1 MTQCTLI
8 TVGTL
13 KEAYLT
19 DALNEYKKR
28 IGAFAKWEEINLKE
42 EKLSDESDA
51 AVTAALEAEGDRILA
66 KIPRDAFTVALCIE
80 GKMLSSEE
88 LAAEVSRAQASSGKL
103 CFIIGSS
110 HGLSPR
116 VKAKADLKL
125 SFSRLTFPHQL
136 VRVMLAEAIYRS
148 FTILAGKKY
157 HK

>member
-1 MTQCTLI
+1 MIQCTLM

-13 KEAYLT
+13 KEQYLA

-42 EKLSDESDA
+42 ERLSDESEA
-51 AVTAALEAEGDRILA
+51 AVAAALEAEGDKLLA
-66 KIPRDAFTVALCIE
+66 KIPRDAYVVALCIE
-80 GKMLSSEE
+80 GKMLSSED
-88 LAAEVSRAQASSGKL
+88 LAAELSRAIASKGKL

-110 HGLSPR
+110 HGLCPR
-116 VKAKADLKL
+116 VKARADLKL

-148 FTILAGKKY
+148 FTIIAGKKY

>member
-13 KEAYLT
+13 KEKYLC
-19 DALNEYKKR
+19 DALAEYTKR

-42 EKLSDESDA
+42 EKLADESDSS
-51 AVTAALEAEGDRILA
+51 VRAALEAEGDKILA
-66 KIPRDAFTVALCIE
+66 KIPKDAYTVALCIE

-88 LAAEVSRAQASSGKL
+88 LAEQVSIAQSRSGKI

-110 HGLSPR
+110 YGLSPR

-136 VRVMLAEAIYRS
+136 VRVILAEAIYRS
-148 FTILAGKKY
+148 FTILAGKRY

>member
-1 MTQCTLI
+1 MIQCTLM

-13 KEAYLT
+13 KEQYLT

-42 EKLSDESDA
+42 ERLSDESEA
-51 AVTAALEAEGDRILA
+51 AVAAALEAEGDKLLA
-66 KIPRDAFTVALCIE
+66 KIPRDAYVVALCIE

-88 LAAEVSRAQASSGKL
+88 LAAELSRAIASKGKL

-110 HGLSPR
+110 HGLCPR
-116 VKAKADLKL
+116 VKARADLKL

-148 FTILAGKKY
+148 FTIIAGKKY

>member
-8 TVGTL
+8 TVGGL
-13 KEAYLT
+13 KEKYLS
-19 DALNEYKKR
+19 DALEEYKKR
-28 IGAFAKWEEINLKE
+28 IGAFAKWEEINIKE
-42 EKLSDESDA
+42 EKLQDESES
-51 AVTAALEAEGDRILA
+51 AVASALEAEGNKILA
-66 KIPRDAFTVALCIE
+66 KIPKDAYTVALCIE

-88 LAAEVSRAQASSGKL
+88 LARAVGDAESRTGKL

-110 HGLSPR
+110 YGLSAR

-136 VRVMLAEAIYRS
+136 VRVVLAEAIYRS
-148 FTILAGKKY
+148 FTILAGKRY

>member
-13 KEAYLT
+13 KEKYLSE
-19 DALNEYKKR
+19 ALDEYKKR
-28 IGAFAKWEEINLKE
+28 IGAFAKWEEFNLKE
-42 EKLSDESDA
+42 ERLQDESES
-51 AVTAALEAEGDRILA
+51 AVASALEAEGDKILA
-66 KIPRDAFTVALCIE
+66 KIPKDAYTVALCIE

-88 LAAEVSRAQASSGKL
+88 LAKAIGDAESRTGKL

-110 HGLSPR
+110 YGLSAR

-136 VRVMLAEAIYRS
+136 VRVVLAEAIYRS